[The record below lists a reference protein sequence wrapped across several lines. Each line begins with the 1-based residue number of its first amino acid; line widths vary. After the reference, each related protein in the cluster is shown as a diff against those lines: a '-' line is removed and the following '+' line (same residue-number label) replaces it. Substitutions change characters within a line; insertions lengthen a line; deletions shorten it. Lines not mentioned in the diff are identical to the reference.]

1 MTTIERE
8 SKSLFH
14 TYKRLPLEIERG
26 EGVYLFAKDGTRY
39 LDMFGGLAV
48 NSLGYGNQKVLQA
61 INEQAAKYIHLSNY
75 FLQEPQVHLAELL
88 LKYSG
93 FSKVFFGNS
102 GTEVTEGAIKLVRKW
117 GSTRNKK
124 QIISFT
130 RAFHGRTYG
139 ALSLMDN
146 QKYKHGFEPFL
157 ENCTIVEF
165 NNPERLREQVNEQ
178 TTAIIFEFIQGEG
191 GVRPVSN
198 EFVAEIK
205 SLKEKYGFL
214 LVADEI
220 QAGLGR
226 TGKLFAFQHYN
237 IQPDVIIVAKPLGGG
252 LPLGAIIG
260 NETVADVL
268 APGLHGTTF
277 GGNPAA
283 CAAGVVTIQEI
294 MEHGLMTNAE
304 NMGKLLKAGLKS
316 LQKEFPS
323 IINEVRGIGLM
334 VGMELGREGE
344 HIVTSMRERGILI
357 NCTDTTVLRFLPPL
371 IIQEEHINETIS
383 HLREVISG
391 L

>member
-8 SKSLFH
+8 SQSFFH

-26 EGVYLFAKDGTRY
+26 EGVYLYAKDGTRY

-48 NSLGYGNQKVLQA
+48 NSLGYGNPNVLKA
-61 INEQAAKYIHLSNY
+61 IQEQAAKYIHLSNY
-75 FLQEPQVHLAELL
+75 FLQEPQVQLAELL

-102 GTEVTEGAIKLVRKW
+102 GTEVTEGAMKLVRKW
-117 GSTRNKK
+117 GSTRNKNN
-124 QIISFT
+124 IISFT
-130 RAFHGRTYG
+130 RAFHGRTFG

-146 QKYKHGFEPFL
+146 QKYKSGFEPFL
-157 ENCTIVEF
+157 DNCSIVEF
-165 NNPERLREQVNEQ
+165 NNPEKLREQVNEQ
-178 TTAIIFEFIQGEG
+178 TTAIILEFIQGEG
-191 GVRPVSN
+191 GVRPVSH
-198 EFVAEIK
+198 EFVAEMN

-226 TGKLFAFQHYN
+226 TGKMFAFQHYD
-237 IQPDVIIVAKPLGGG
+237 IQPDIIIVAKPLGGG

-260 NETVADVL
+260 SESVAEVL

-277 GGNPAA
+277 GGNPVA
-283 CAAGVVTIQEI
+283 CAAGVVSIQEI
-294 MEHGLMTNAE
+294 MEGGLVNNAQSMG
-304 NMGKLLKAGLKS
+304 NMLKKGLET
-316 LQKEFPS
+316 LQSVFPS
-323 IINEVRGIGLM
+323 LVKEVRGIGLM
-334 VGMELGREGE
+334 LGMELTRDGE
-344 HIVTSMRERGILI
+344 QIVTSMRDRGILI

-371 IIQEEHINETIS
+371 IVKEEHIMETLTNLKQIF
-383 HLREVISG
+383 SG